1 MVSTREVSP
10 QSPPRQ
16 PLSARDPR
24 LAGWRSMLTAHSL
37 LMQRLEE
44 ELKAEAGMSLF
55 EYSALLQLAE
65 APKQRLRMAQI
76 AEGIFVT
83 RSGVSRLVDRLEAD
97 GLVERLPCPSD
108 GRGADAV
115 LTDAGMQ
122 RLRAASQVHLRGIE
136 AYYFD
141 HVADQDL
148 ETVGRVMEDIA
159 GELR

>member
-1 MVSTREVSP
+1 MVNVREASP
-10 QSPPRQ
+10 QAAQRQ
-16 PLSARDPR
+16 SISARDPR
-24 LAGWRSMLTAHSL
+24 IAGWRSMLTAHSL
-37 LMQRLEE
+37 LIHRLEE

-65 APKQRLRMAQI
+65 APDRRLRMAQI

-83 RSGVSRLVDRLEAD
+83 RSGVSRLVDRLESD
-97 GLVERLPCPSD
+97 GLVERCPCPSD

-115 LTDAGMQ
+115 LTEAGME

-141 HVADQDL
+141 HVSAEDL
-148 ETVGRVMEDIA
+148 DTVGRVMEDVA
-159 GELR
+159 RDLR

>member
-1 MVSTREVSP
+1 MANGREA
-10 QSPPRQ
+10 PPRK
-16 PLSARDPR
+16 PISARDPR

-37 LMQRLEE
+37 LTQRLEE

-65 APKQRLRMAQI
+65 APERRLRMAQI

-97 GLVERLPCPSD
+97 GLVERLPSPED

-122 RLRAASQVHLRGIE
+122 RLRAASKFHLRGIE

-141 HVADQDL
+141 HVSDQDL
-148 ETVGRVMEDIA
+148 QTVGRVMEDIA